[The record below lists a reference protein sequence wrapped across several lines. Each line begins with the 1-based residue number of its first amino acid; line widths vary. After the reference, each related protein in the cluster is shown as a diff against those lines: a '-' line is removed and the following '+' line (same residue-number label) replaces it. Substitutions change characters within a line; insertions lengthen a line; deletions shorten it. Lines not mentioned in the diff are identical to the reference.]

1 MTHKLKAAAG
11 VVALAALSACTTVQ
25 DEATPQMTAVVS
37 QSASPPAQSAMP
49 PSTPPTVPPTFDIAL
64 EAPPDRVHFE
74 YDKADLTPAAIATL
88 QKQAEWLARFPTVV
102 LVIEG
107 HSDERGTREYNL
119 ALAARRATAVR
130 TYLITQGISA
140 ARVETI
146 SYGKER
152 PACIASDEACWQLN
166 RRGVSIVN
174 LAAMNRR
181 N

>member
-1 MTHKLKAAAG
+1 
-11 VVALAALSACTTVQ
+11 
-25 DEATPQMTAVVS
+25 
-37 QSASPPAQSAMP
+37 MP
-49 PSTPPTVPPTFDIAL
+49 PSTSLTVSPAFDIAS

-74 YDKADLTPAAIATL
+74 YDKADLNPAAMATL
-88 QKQAEWLARFPTVV
+88 QKQAAWLVRFPSVV

-130 TYLITQGISA
+130 TYLVTLGISA

-152 PACIASDEACWQLN
+152 PACTASDEACWQLN

-174 LAAMNRR
+174 LATNRR